1 MELRL
6 QRMIADERRDAAKG
20 AELEPYLERFYL
32 AAENRPELQLSPLLE
47 EFWLLLEEA
56 RLRVYAPEVR
66 LKLKCS
72 AAILEERWEN
82 LRY

>member
-1 MELRL
+1 
-6 QRMIADERRDAAKG
+6 MIADERRDAAKG
-20 AELEPYLERFYL
+20 AELERYLERFYL